1 MLPGFRGAMAF
12 LNLLTLFHRER
23 VAGAAILSLLREGG
37 FLEGKGKGA
46 AILSLLGRER
56 KTWATM
62 FSLSRRVFREEKIPE
77 SNPWCSRLNIV

>member
-37 FLEGKGKGA
+37 PLEGKGKG
-46 AILSLLGRER
+46 GCNTPPFR
-56 KTWATM
+56 KG
-62 FSLSRRVFREEKIPE
+62 EE
-77 SNPWCSRLNIV
+77 NIGHDVQFFK